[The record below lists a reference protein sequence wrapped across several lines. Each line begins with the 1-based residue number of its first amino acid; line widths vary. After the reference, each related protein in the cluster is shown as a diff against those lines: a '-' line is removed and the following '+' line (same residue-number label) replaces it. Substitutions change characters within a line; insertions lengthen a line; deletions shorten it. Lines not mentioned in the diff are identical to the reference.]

1 MRISDWSSDVCS
13 SDRQDHA
20 RDDEAGKQDRRF
32 QLGLSGPRPET
43 RGGQEV
49 KTIALLLAATGLA
62 SCSGGNAPPAAEAPL
77 HGRLL
82 TLDTHLDTPMHFERA
97 GWNFADRHELAPDL
111 SPLDHS
117 RMKVGNTH
125 GGFSAITHQQWP
137 DTHDGTT

>member
-97 GWNFADRHELAPDL
+97 GWNFADRHELATRSEEHTSEL
-111 SPLDHS
+111 QS
-117 RMKVGNTH
+117 RLRISFADFCLKKKN
-125 GGFSAITHQQWP
+125 Q
-137 DTHDGTT
+137 